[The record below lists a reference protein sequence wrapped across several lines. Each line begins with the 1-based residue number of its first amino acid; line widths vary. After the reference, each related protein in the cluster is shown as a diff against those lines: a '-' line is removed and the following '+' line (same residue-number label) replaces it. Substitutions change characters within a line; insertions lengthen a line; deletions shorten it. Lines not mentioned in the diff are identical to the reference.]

1 MSQLLEYIPE
11 TEKEYYRKYLS
22 QYQPGRYFAK
32 FNWPAFIFGHLWM
45 FYRRMYSM
53 GINFALAGYCNDK
66 LIEKFVNKD
75 YENYVA
81 SGAFLVLHLLMG
93 FYGTAMYAEFLDKR
107 IKKGKSYPS
116 TNWWN
121 TGLVV
126 ILYTVGIVILSY
138 YDEI

>member
-11 TEKEYYRKYLS
+11 TEKEYYRKYLP

-32 FNWPAFIFGHLWM
+32 FNWPAFIFGPLWM
-45 FYRRMYSM
+45 YYRRMYLLGLS
-53 GINFALAGYCNDK
+53 FALTESFICK
-66 LIEKFVNKD
+66 LSKKFVNKD
-75 YENYVA
+75 YEDYVELA
-81 SGAFLVLHLLMG
+81 ALLLLHLLMG

-126 ILYTVGIVILSY
+126 ILFIVAIIILSY
-138 YDEI
+138 YDKS